1 MNFIVAIDG
10 TAASGK
16 GTIGKEVSR
25 HFNFRYLDTGL
36 LYRAVAFNL
45 RSVSSDLKPI
55 SEKNISEAIDN
66 INNSILELKELR
78 KNKISKMASLIAANS
93 YVREKLLCYQ
103 RNFANQKGG
112 SVLDGRDIGTV
123 VCPNANV
130 KIFVNAIE
138 SIRAKRRLRQFKE
151 QKSHLSY
158 EQVLADIVKRDEY
171 DRKREIS
178 PMVPSTDA
186 LLLDTSKLSIKES
199 LDIVILKI
207 NAELKKITLN
217 S

>member
-45 RSVSSDLKPI
+45 RSVSSDLKAI
-55 SEKNISEAIDN
+55 SEKNIFEAIDN

-78 KNKISKMASLIAANS
+78 ENKISKMASFFAANS
-93 YVREKLLCYQ
+93 FVREKLLCYQ

-138 SIRAKRRLRQFKE
+138 SVRAKRRFKQFKE
-151 QKSHLSY
+151 QKSDVSY
-158 EQVLADIVKRDEY
+158 EQVFADIVKRDES

-178 PMVPSTDA
+178 PMLPSTDA